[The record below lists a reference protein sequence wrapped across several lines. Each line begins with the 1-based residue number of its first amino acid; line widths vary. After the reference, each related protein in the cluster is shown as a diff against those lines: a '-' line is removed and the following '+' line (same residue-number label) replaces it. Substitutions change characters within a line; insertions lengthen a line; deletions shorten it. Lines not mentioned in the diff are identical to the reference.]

1 MQDARIC
8 RFMQYADGY
17 MHQLIM
23 YTSNKI
29 KYARKLFNYHTVIF
43 NKICKK
49 LEYARR
55 WDVQEEKSLSYDKKW
70 ALLAKWDMQD
80 FTLK

>member
-1 MQDARIC
+1 MILYIIQGDMQDARIC

-29 KYARKLFNYHTVIF
+29 KYARKLFNYHNIQQDMHEI
-43 NKICKK
+43 KIC
-49 LEYARR
+49 
-55 WDVQEEKSLSYDKKW
+55 
-70 ALLAKWDMQD
+70 
-80 FTLK
+80 